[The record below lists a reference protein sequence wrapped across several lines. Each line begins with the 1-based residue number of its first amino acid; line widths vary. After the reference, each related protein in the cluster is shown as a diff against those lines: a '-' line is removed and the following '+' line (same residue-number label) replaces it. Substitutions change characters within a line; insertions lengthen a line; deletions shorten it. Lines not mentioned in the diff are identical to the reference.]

1 MLSLR
6 AALAQ
11 QETEHETAVS
21 GLRAEIAALSAKI
34 TSDESRLDTALTTN
48 NEAFT
53 TKQTEREDKFKA
65 FVKEQGEA
73 PEALAQPSLDEVDR
87 IRDDARA
94 AYAQIDDLREG
105 TEKVAGLASAD
116 ILAGKF
122 KEYSDQQW
130 RWGVGANVLGFLA
143 LAAGLAVIGTT
154 VHNVGAD
161 EKISWQ
167 YTALKLGVTITI
179 VAASAVAFRL
189 GASFLSRAGNSK
201 RMEARTASD
210 RTVLRGHRRC

>member
-1 MLSLR
+1 M
-6 AALAQ
+6 
-11 QETEHETAVS
+11 
-21 GLRAEIAALSAKI
+21 
-34 TSDESRLDTALTTN
+34 
-48 NEAFT
+48 
-53 TKQTEREDKFKA
+53 
-65 FVKEQGEA
+65 
-73 PEALAQPSLDEVDR
+73 AQPSLDEVDR

-154 VHNVGAD
+154 VHNVGTD
-161 EKISWQ
+161 ERISWQ

-201 RMEARTASD
+201 RMELELRAIGPFFADIEDAEALKEAKRAFVERSFGRGWSSHGVAGEGQLTTGDANSLL
-210 RTVLRGHRRC
+210 REVLELVKAVTVRNP